1 MEIIM
6 NKNIGIIYGV
16 MTLALFASCGSISS
30 QPADEATSVDTA
42 SADSAVVMF
51 ATDFSSSGQL
61 YEGILTDG
69 ITELGNSGVS
79 DLGSSGIVRASG
91 EQLYILHDGYSFGSS
106 DNIQILDAATF
117 VTEAQYSLGN
127 GANPH
132 DVVVTGDTAY
142 VSIYNAA
149 FDPDNTDVSGNPAD
163 VVEID
168 LATGEII
175 RRYSF
180 SDFLNDDGD
189 KLGRA
194 DQMVLVGGILYVALQ
209 DSMADF
215 SVNAPG
221 LIGMI
226 DIVSK
231 DVEGVMTLQ
240 TKNPVD
246 IVLGSDGDRLFV
258 ASAEYDTSGSDG
270 GLEVLDRSTGE
281 SLFVVDDEDLG
292 GYLERLATDNDGV
305 YAVASTLDADF
316 NFSSKVMRLSAD
328 ATDASSI
335 TTIDDA
341 GSDVREIL
349 VTDGHLWI
357 SRREI
362 NQATGVR
369 EPRVDVIDLATEEL
383 LGESMIPAA
392 PVTSMVALP

>member
-1 MEIIM
+1 M
-6 NKNIGIIYGV
+6 KKYKWV
-16 MTLALFASCGSISS
+16 MLCLLATAYSSCGSVSS
-30 QPADEATSVDTA
+30 QSADEATSVDTA

-61 YEGILTDG
+61 YEGVLTAAVTD
-69 ITELGNSGVS
+69 LGNSGVS
-79 DLGSSGIVRASG
+79 DLGSSAIVRASG
-91 EQLYILHDGYSFGSS
+91 DNIYILHDGYSFGSS
-106 DNIQILDAATF
+106 DNVQVLDAATF
-117 VTEAQYSLGN
+117 VTQAQYSLGN

-132 DVVVTGDTAY
+132 DLIVAGNTAY

-149 FDPDNTDVSGNPAD
+149 FDADNADVSGNPAD
-163 VVEID
+163 VVEMD

-180 SDFLNDDGD
+180 ADFLNDDGD

-209 DSMADF
+209 DSEADF

-226 DIVSK
+226 DIVRK
-231 DVEGVMTLQ
+231 DVEGVITLQ

-246 IVLGSDGDRLFV
+246 VVLGSDGDRLFI
-258 ASAEYDTSGSDG
+258 AAAEYDTSGSDG
-270 GLEVLDRSTGE
+270 GLEVIDIDTRA
-281 SLFVVDDEDLG
+281 SLFVVADEDLG

-328 ATDASSI
+328 ATDASGI
-335 TTIDDA
+335 TTVDDA

-349 VTDGHLWI
+349 VTDGNLWI

-369 EPRVDVIDLATEEL
+369 EPRVDVIDLDTGDQ

-392 PVTSMVALP
+392 PVTSMVVLP